1 MAQDKAI
8 VVGAGPGGL
17 ATAMLLAAK
26 GMQVEVF
33 ERLGHVGGR
42 TSVMDIDGF
51 RFDRGPTF
59 FLFPEIL
66 RDIFAACGR
75 SLDDEV
81 ELIKLDPNYRLIFE
95 SGGHIDASSNLEQ
108 MKHEVAKLNVSDAEA
123 VEAYLSDNRSKLEA
137 FRPFLERP
145 FLSHKDM
152 VKVLPLLPIL
162 RPWSS
167 VDSDLKRHF
176 SDPRVRLGFSF
187 QSKYLGMSPFVCP
200 SLFTILAFIEQE
212 YGVFHPKGGCGAVT
226 QAMARVARDM
236 GVQIHLNHSVEEVTI
251 KNGRATGIKTQS
263 GEHHCDALVI
273 NADFARAME
282 TLVPDSARRRWTN
295 RKLERKRYSCST
307 FMLYLGIE
315 GEISEV
321 PHHTIFLAEGY
332 DQYLRDIE
340 KNFRLSENPSFYVQN
355 PCVTDPSMAPERH
368 SALYVLVPVPHMHH
382 SINWESC
389 SPAFRLQTLNQLE
402 TQLGIADLKKRI
414 RVERS
419 FTPADWAA
427 DMNLYRG
434 ATFSLAHNL
443 TQMLSFRPRNR
454 FEDIDGIYLA
464 GGGTHPG
471 SGLPVIFQSAQITSD
486 LVLAERGV
494 AGTYAGESKPFD
506 SIRRSA

>member
-26 GMQVEVF
+26 GMRVDVYD
-33 ERLGHVGGR
+33 RLDHVGGR

-66 RDIFAACGR
+66 RDIFAECGR

-81 ELIKLDPNYRLIFE
+81 DLVRLDPNYRLIFE
-95 SGGHIDASSNLEQ
+95 SGGHIDASSDLEQ
-108 MKHEVAKLNVSDAEA
+108 MKAEVAKLNENDAQA
-123 VEAYLSDNRSKLEA
+123 VEAYLSDNRDKLEA
-137 FRPFLERP
+137 FRPFLEKP
-145 FLSHKDM
+145 FLTHMDM

-167 VDSDLKRHF
+167 VDSDLRRHF

-200 SLFTILAFIEQE
+200 SLFTILAYIEQE
-212 YGVFHPKGGCGAVT
+212 YGVFHPIGGCGAVT
-226 QAMARVARDM
+226 EAMARVARDL
-236 GVQIHLNHSVEEVTI
+236 GVEIHLGHEVEEVMI
-251 KNGRATGIKTQS
+251 ENGRATGIRTES
-263 GEHHCDALVI
+263 GVHSCDALVI

-295 RKLERKRYSCST
+295 KKLARKRYSCST

-315 GEISEV
+315 GDVSEV
-321 PHHTIFLAEGY
+321 PHHTVFLAEGY
-332 DQYLRDIE
+332 DQHLQDIE
-340 KNFRLSENPSFYVQN
+340 KNFQLSENPSFYVQN
-355 PCVTDPSMAPERH
+355 PCVTDPSMAPEGH
-368 SALYVLVPVPHMHH
+368 SALYVLVPVPHLHH
-382 SINWESC
+382 TIDWETA

-402 TQLGIADLKKRI
+402 TQLGIPNLKQRI
-414 RVERS
+414 RVERT

-427 DMNLYRG
+427 DLNLYKG

-454 FEDIDGIYLA
+454 FEDIDGVYLA

-486 LVLAERGV
+486 LVLAECG
-494 AGTYAGESKPFD
+494 AADTYAKDKSFD
-506 SIRRSA
+506 SMRRSA